1 MQLFLK
7 PAVLIVDD
15 DQDMREIL
23 ASLIE
28 DEGYPVMQASNG
40 REGLEMA
47 RHGVGLILLD
57 VEMPEM
63 DGVRLCNALQLD
75 PETAKIPVIFL
86 SGWDDKMV
94 RKLALE
100 AGAYDYMVKP
110 ACVSELHIK
119 LDAACRFAGNANREN
134 ARRRFAQTVN
144 RVEKTYQ
151 AQEAASER
159 EWYAATA

>member
-1 MQLFLK
+1 MHTFLK

-15 DQDMREIL
+15 DKDIREIL

-47 RHGVGLILLD
+47 RQGVGLILLD

-63 DGVRLCNALQLD
+63 DGLRLCNALQLD
-75 PETAKIPVIFL
+75 PETTKIPVIFL
-86 SGWDDKMV
+86 SGWDDKLV
-94 RKLALE
+94 RNLALE

-110 ACVSELHIK
+110 ACVSELHVK
-119 LDAACRFAGNANREN
+119 LDAVSRFSGSANRPN
-134 ARRRFAQTVN
+134 ARRCFAQTVN
-144 RVEKTYQ
+144 RLEKAYQ
-151 AQEAASER
+151 VNEAASER
-159 EWYAATA
+159 EWFTLTA